1 MSESSGKHMATSSRR
16 RYNEADLAYMRSLS
30 AAIVQRS
37 PRYMLRILLLTAV
50 LFATLIVWMGRA
62 ELDIVVRGN
71 GKVIPSSQL
80 QVIQS
85 LEGGVVSDI
94 LVREGDQVTTNQ
106 PLMKISDITFAS
118 SFEENRL
125 HILGLKAKIARLEA
139 EAFGKPF
146 MDVPADDPKTSEFM
160 ASEKSLYESNLRQLD
175 ETLKILD
182 EQAIQKESELVETE
196 ARERQLKKSLSLI
209 NQELQ
214 IKAPLV
220 KKRLVSEID
229 YLQLRRQANE
239 IEGQLESIRLSLPRI
254 RSTVEETRSKITQG
268 RLDFQNKAKKELN
281 EALAELSRVSE
292 AQAAL
297 QDRVRRTTLRSP
309 VNGTVMR
316 LHINTIG
323 GVVQPG
329 NSIIELV
336 PSEDKLLIEARI
348 KPSDIAD
355 ISVGQKA
362 RIKFT
367 AYDFAIYG
375 SLQGQ
380 VSFISAD
387 TVTNEQGESYY
398 IARIRPTRD
407 FLGTKD
413 KPLPIKV
420 GMVSSVDIL
429 TGKKTILQ
437 YLLKPIY
444 RATENALG
452 ES

>member
-1 MSESSGKHMATSSRR
+1 MIKRNNHNPSGSQ
-16 RYNEADLAYMRSLS
+16 RYNDEDLAYMRSLA
-30 AAIVQRS
+30 AAIMQRS
-37 PRYMLRILLLTAV
+37 PRYMLRILILTAI
-50 LFATLIVWMGRA
+50 LFATLIIWMSQSK
-62 ELDIVVRGN
+62 LDIVVRGN
-71 GKVIPSSQL
+71 GKVIPSQQL

-85 LEGGVVSDI
+85 LEGGVVSEI
-94 LVREGDQVTTNQ
+94 LVHEGDQVSANQ

-125 HILGLKAKIARLEA
+125 HILGLKAKISRLEA
-139 EAFGKPF
+139 EANGKPF
-146 MDVPADDPKTSEFM
+146 LERPDPDDRMPEFID
-160 ASEKSLYESNLRQLD
+160 SEKSLYESNQRQLD
-175 ETLKILD
+175 ETLKILE
-182 EQAIQKESELVETE
+182 EQAIQKENELVESE
-196 ARERQLKKSLSLI
+196 AKERQLEKSLSLI
-209 NQELQ
+209 NQELK
-214 IKAPLV
+214 IKTPLV
-220 KKRLVSEID
+220 KKRLVSEIE
-229 YLQLRRQANE
+229 YLQLQRQANE

-254 RSTVEETRSKITQG
+254 RSTIEENRRKIVQG

-281 EALAELSRVSE
+281 DAMAELSRVSE

-297 QDRVRRTTLRSP
+297 QDRVRRTMLRAP

-329 NSIIELV
+329 NNIIELV
-336 PSEDKLLIEARI
+336 PSEDKLLIEAHI

-355 ISVGQKA
+355 IDVGQKA

-375 SLQGQ
+375 SLEGK

-387 TVTNEQGESYY
+387 TVTNDKGESYY
-398 IARIRPTRD
+398 IARIRPVQD
-407 FLGTKD
+407 YLGTKD
-413 KPLPIKV
+413 RPLPIKV
-420 GMVSSVDIL
+420 GMVSDVDIL

-452 ES
+452 ET